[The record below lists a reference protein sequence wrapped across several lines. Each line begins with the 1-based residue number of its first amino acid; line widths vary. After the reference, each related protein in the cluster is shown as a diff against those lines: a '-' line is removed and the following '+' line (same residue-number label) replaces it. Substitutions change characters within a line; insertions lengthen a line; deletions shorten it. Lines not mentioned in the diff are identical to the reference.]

1 MQWIEPAIL
10 SFSACVAAECC
21 SPGHIHMARC
31 IRLLFVA
38 PMYDIS
44 TGNAICAICPGAY
57 KSPGFF
63 VLRFRIVKQHP
74 IIWKRNYYDEKHF
87 EIRGSRPSGPD
98 LPVGFPHRLRAG
110 PSKLPNLKI
119 MCSPIWWLDRCQ
131 LLPACSLPG

>member
-38 PMYDIS
+38 LMYDIS
-44 TGNAICAICPGAY
+44 TGNAIYAICPGAY

-74 IIWKRNYYDEKHF
+74 
-87 EIRGSRPSGPD
+87 
-98 LPVGFPHRLRAG
+98 
-110 PSKLPNLKI
+110 
-119 MCSPIWWLDRCQ
+119 Q
-131 LLPACSLPG
+131 